1 MGRRDGALVL
11 LVAGVVLG
19 ALALAGC
26 GRVMDVGLR
35 QDPASPARARRAV
48 PVSVEA
54 IPLRS
59 PAGPCTGSF
68 VAHELDHVTAVPGDA
83 VEMFEAN
90 GAGVAINDLDDD
102 GDLDIVLANHAG
114 ANSILWNQGGLSFQV
129 EPMPYGDTRAVATV
143 DVDGDGR
150 LDIVLTRRAGTV
162 NYWRNL
168 GAAEGQ
174 PRFALEVLANVYK
187 PAYVMGWG
195 DLDRDGDL
203 DLVTGSYDA
212 ELLNERGSGFVFSDE
227 AGVYVYENRDGIFTP
242 LPLAK
247 SAQALALA
255 LLDLNGDRAPDILI
269 GNDFAVPDQAWARV
283 DGTWQAIFPFEEISH
298 STMSFDWGD
307 IDNDGDQ
314 ELFATDM
321 KPYATDVATL
331 AAWLPL
337 MEAMREPERKDDPQ
351 VMENVLQVWDG
362 RGRFRNE
369 AYARGVDATG
379 WSWSGKFGDLDND
392 GDLDLYVV
400 NGMAEAT
407 LFHYLPNHELIEEN
421 QAFRNDGRG
430 RFIPASEWG
439 LNVTY
444 GGRGMSMADLDED
457 GDLDIVVNNLR
468 GPALLLENRLCGGAS
483 LQVDLYWPRSGNTRA
498 IGAEVVL
505 RTSAGTYLRD
515 VRAASGYLSGDPA
528 RVHFGFPAGT
538 ELQTLTIRWPD
549 GAISEV
555 ERPEPGYRIRVTR
568 R

>member
-1 MGRRDGALVL
+1 MGRRGGLLLLIAVGAI
-11 LVAGVVLG
+11 AG
-19 ALALAGC
+19 ALALRGY
-26 GRVMDVGLR
+26 GRAEDIGLAR
-35 QDPASPARARRAV
+35 APASPARAPITA

-54 IPLRS
+54 IPLRP
-59 PAGPCTGSF
+59 PAGPCSGSF
-68 VAHELDHVTAVPGDA
+68 VARALDHVTTVPGDA

-114 ANSILWNQGGLSFQV
+114 ANSILWNQGGLVFQM
-129 EPMPYGDTRAVATV
+129 ERMPYGDTRAVAIV

-150 LDIVLTRRAGTV
+150 LDIVLTRRVGTV

-168 GAAEGQ
+168 GAADGR
-174 PRFALEVLANVYK
+174 PRFALEVLENVYK
-187 PAYVMGWG
+187 PAYAMGWG

-212 ELLNERGSGFVFSDE
+212 ELLNERGSGFIFSDE
-227 AGVYVYENRDGIFTP
+227 AGVYVYENREGVFTP

-247 SAQALALA
+247 GAQALALA

-283 DGTWQAIFPFEEISH
+283 DGMWREIFPFEEVSH
-298 STMSFDWGD
+298 STMSLDWGD
-307 IDNDGDQ
+307 IDNDGDLD
-314 ELFATDM
+314 LFATDM
-321 KPYATDVATL
+321 KPYASDVATL

-337 MEAMREPERKDDPQ
+337 MEAMREPELKDDPQ
-351 VMENVLQVWDG
+351 VMENVLQVRDG
-362 RGRFRNE
+362 RGRFHNE

-407 LFHYLPNHELIEEN
+407 LFHYLPDHELVEEN

-430 RFIPASEWG
+430 RFTPAPEWG

-483 LQVDLYWPRSGNTRA
+483 LQVDLYWPRGGNTRA
-498 IGAEVVL
+498 IGAELTL

-515 VRAASGYLSGDPA
+515 VRALSGYLSGDPA
-528 RVHFGFPAGT
+528 RVHFGFPAGA
-538 ELQTLTIRWPD
+538 ELRALTVRWPD

-555 ERPEPGYRIRVTR
+555 ARPRPGTRLRITR